1 MQPDDERLWATL
13 AHLSAFLGFVGIPVI
28 GPLVIFLIFGNRSQ
42 YVRHHAA
49 EALNFNITML
59 GAAIVSGLLIL
70 VVIGLILLPIIA
82 LTWFILTIVAT
93 IAANRGEWYRYPL
106 TIRLVN

>member
-1 MQPDDERLWATL
+1 MHPDDERLWATL
-13 AHLSAFLGFVGIPVI
+13 SHLSAFLGFIGIPVI

-42 YVRHHAA
+42 YVRHHSA

-59 GAAIVSGLLIL
+59 AAVLVSGLLIL
-70 VVIGLILLPIIA
+70 VLIGFILLPVIA

-93 IAANRGEWYRYPL
+93 VAANRGEWYRYPF
-106 TIRLVN
+106 TIRLVK

>member
-42 YVRHHAA
+42 YVRHHSA

-93 IAANRGEWYRYPL
+93 TAANRGEWYRYPL

>member
-42 YVRHHAA
+42 YVRHHSA

-93 IAANRGEWYRYPL
+93 TAANRGEWYCYPL

>member
-42 YVRHHAA
+42 YVRHHSA

-93 IAANRGEWYRYPL
+93 IAANHGEWYRYPL

>member
-42 YVRHHAA
+42 YVRHHSA

-70 VVIGLILLPIIA
+70 VVIGLVLLPIIA

>member
-1 MQPDDERLWATL
+1 MRPDDERLWATL

-42 YVRHHAA
+42 YVRHHSA

-59 GAAIVSGLLIL
+59 GAIIVSGLLIL
-70 VVIGLILLPIIA
+70 VLIGLILLPIIA

-106 TIRLVN
+106 TIRLVK

>member
-1 MQPDDERLWATL
+1 MRPDDERLWATL
-13 AHLSAFLGFVGIPVI
+13 SHVSAFLGFLGIPVI

-42 YVRHHAA
+42 YVRHHSV

-59 GAAIVSGLLIL
+59 IAALVSGLLIL
-70 VVIGLILLPIIA
+70 VLIGLILLPIIG
-82 LTWFILTIVAT
+82 LIWFILTIVAA

-106 TIRLVN
+106 TIRMVK

>member
-42 YVRHHAA
+42 YVRHHSA

-59 GAAIVSGLLIL
+59 GATIVSGLLIL

-106 TIRLVN
+106 TIRLVK

>member
-42 YVRHHAA
+42 YVRHHSA

-70 VVIGLILLPIIA
+70 VVIGLVLLPIIA
-82 LTWFILTIVAT
+82 LIWFILTIVAT

>member
-42 YVRHHAA
+42 YVRHHSA